1 MKGDRFHWL
10 DCTLQLY
17 EISPEDI
24 VKKDTDGKVGGGGG
38 MLGALAGALLS
49 PRPPPGVGVG
59 DSTQYLSATTLS
71 LNAPHGLTN
80 MPTAMGE
87 KTHTN
92 PAPAAMPA
100 FSCM

>member
-10 DCTLQLY
+10 DCRLQLY
-17 EISPEDI
+17 ETFPEDI
-24 VKKDTDGKVGGGGG
+24 FKKDTDGKVRGVGGCW
-38 MLGALAGALLS
+38 ALSRALS
-49 PRPPPGVGVG
+49 CPPAPPPGIGVG